1 MPDPVLCSLLRLNR
15 LRLKTLRQ
23 SLVLYGYR
31 AGMHM
36 VVQYVGRN
44 PGASQEDIAA
54 FYAADKTNVA
64 RDARRLEEMGHIRR
78 SIHPEN
84 RRKYQLY
91 LTAEGEKMLCVITK
105 LYESFAQ
112 KLAEGMSP
120 EEWARLQEVLQQL
133 EKNATE

>member
-23 SLVLYGYR
+23 SLAPYGYR

-54 FYAADKTNVA
+54 FYTADKTNVA

-105 LYESFAQ
+105 LYESFAH